1 MGTHCSSGHKQTH
14 TNIQKDRERHTH
26 THMLCPLL
34 GLMLTAVAITKARS
48 RRLCGQTFS
57 PSPFIHAET
66 SHTHK
71 SESETRVGDS
81 DFFPCFIQINT
92 QPAEARRAAEPPPG
106 DAEVTERSEL
116 VHQRSRSARQH
127 RTESI
132 KHDGWPIIIYLFGDF
147 SMLSHPAKQMR
158 AR

>member
-1 MGTHCSSGHKQTH
+1 M
-14 TNIQKDRERHTH
+14 
-26 THMLCPLL
+26 
-34 GLMLTAVAITKARS
+34 AITKARS
-48 RRLCGQTFS
+48 KSLPVWTNICS
-57 PSPFIHAET
+57 PPHPPPTFIHAET

-92 QPAEARRAAEPPPG
+92 QPAEARRGEARRAAEPPPG

-116 VHQRSRSARQH
+116 VHQRSRSARQR